1 MPQAGDTTRA
11 ASRNRAAAS
20 QAWDPSAPWMPLESG
35 FGSRRP
41 SPAQPCSQ
49 ELFSRAVL
57 VSEGSLPAPE
67 RSSRARSKSEAEHRS
82 ECRES
87 FSKLK
92 RSILLH

>member
-1 MPQAGDTTRA
+1 MEIARKWCERPTPGGNWRQKEI
-11 ASRNRAAAS
+11 
-20 QAWDPSAPWMPLESG
+20 APWMPLESG
-35 FGSRRP
+35 FGSGTP
-41 SPAQPCSQ
+41 SPAQPCSR

-67 RSSRARSKSEAEHRS
+67 RSSRARSKSEAERRS